1 MITFG
6 VTVLPDPPFSRFLE
20 LVQLSEKHGFEY
32 AWTYDSHILWQESYA
47 TLPIVAD
54 HTERIKLGHFVTNP
68 GIRDATIAASWYA
81 TMQDLSNGRMVMGIG
96 RGDSSRRV
104 VGLKPV
110 KVADFEARCAM
121 LKELMNGR
129 KVSWNDKELELTWVR
144 SELPEIE
151 MWIAGYG
158 PKALAVAGRVGD
170 GVIIQLADPQII
182 QWIMETA
189 RKSAEEAGRDPAALK
204 CIVGAPSKVTDDLTK
219 AREEVRWFPAMVSNH
234 VMDLIE
240 KYGFDSEIPAALTDY
255 VKARKFYDYKDH
267 SRVGAAHGEFVTD
280 EICDRFTVIGNVEQC
295 VEKLS
300 ELESVGVDQFNIYL
314 MTHGQE
320 ETLQAY
326 GDEIIP
332 EFSGVAA

>member
-1 MITFG
+1 MLTFG

-47 TLPIVAD
+47 TLPVVAD

-68 GIRDATIAASWYA
+68 GIRDATVTASWYA

-110 KVADFEARCAM
+110 RVADFEARCAM

-158 PKALAVAGRVGD
+158 PRALAVAGRVGD
-170 GVIIQLADPQII
+170 GVIIQLADPQVI
-182 QWIMETA
+182 QWIMDTA
-189 RKSAEEAGRDPAALK
+189 RKSAEEAGRDPSALK
-204 CIVGAPSKVTDDLTK
+204 CIVGAPSKVTDDLQD
-219 AREEVRWFPAMVSNH
+219 ARNEVRWFPAMVSNH

-240 KYGFDSEIPAALTDY
+240 KYGFDSEIPAALTEY

-280 EICDRFTVIGNVEQC
+280 EICDRFTVIGNVQQC
-295 VEKLS
+295 IEKLR

-320 ETLQAY
+320 ETLEAY

-332 EFSGVAA
+332 EFSRVAA

>member
-47 TLPIVAD
+47 TLPIVSE

-68 GIRDATIAASWYA
+68 GIRDATVTASWYA

-121 LKELMNGR
+121 MKDLMNGR
-129 KVSWNDKELELTWVR
+129 KVVWNEKELELAWVR

-204 CIVGAPSKVTDDLTK
+204 CIVGAPSKVTDDLPK
-219 AREEVRWFPAMVSNH
+219 AREEVKWFPAMVSNH

-240 KYGFDSEIPAALTDY
+240 KYGFDSEIPAALTEY

-295 VEKLS
+295 VEKLR

-332 EFSGVAA
+332 EFAKVAA